1 MMEHG
6 FELRIEDEWNGAKS
20 TSMGPTRDANGIPM
34 MLFRECELLE
44 DATQGLQH
52 AKNIMFAWLVAIVSH
67 LFSGT

>member
-1 MMEHG
+1 
-6 FELRIEDEWNGAKS
+6 
-20 TSMGPTRDANGIPM
+20 MGPTRDANGIPM